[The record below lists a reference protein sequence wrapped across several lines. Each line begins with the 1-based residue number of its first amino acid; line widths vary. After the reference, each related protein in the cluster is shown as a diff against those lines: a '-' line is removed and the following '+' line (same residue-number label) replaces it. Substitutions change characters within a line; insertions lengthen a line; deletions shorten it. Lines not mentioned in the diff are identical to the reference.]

1 MPCRIRLLSG
11 WDFFLVSHPP
21 RLNAKKK
28 GDSYHRENC
37 VRERKEIIVQKRCP
51 KPPPPEEQRL
61 CLTPSAGH
69 CPTKLT
75 RMTVHSLTSAQ
86 MFRGLSLSPAL
97 SSWREK
103 CCNNEQRRVCK
114 SVQRRV
120 GGGRDRASPPPPSTY
135 VRASPTIPLLPLS
148 SSLRTL
154 FAFFSPRV
162 VRVTQEEEGKE
173 AACLSGEQERVYL
186 RGIGFDDISILNF
199 HR

>member
-1 MPCRIRLLSG
+1 MLKKGRQLSQG
-11 WDFFLVSHPP
+11 KLCAREKGNNTKKVSEAAAAGGTAPLSHPLCRP
-21 RLNAKKK
+21 LSHKI
-28 GDSYHRENC
+28 DSDD
-37 VRERKEIIVQKRCP
+37 
-51 KPPPPEEQRL
+51 
-61 CLTPSAGH
+61 G
-69 CPTKLT
+69 
-75 RMTVHSLTSAQ
+75 AQ
-86 MFRGLSLSPAL
+86 SHLGSDVSGSLSLSPAL

-120 GGGRDRASPPPPSTY
+120 GGGRDRASPPSTY

-162 VRVTQEEEGKE
+162 VRVTQEEGGKE

-186 RGIGFDDISILNF
+186 RGKGFDDISYAKLSSLRNIVWFFLE
-199 HR
+199 H

>member
-1 MPCRIRLLSG
+1 M
-11 WDFFLVSHPP
+11 
-21 RLNAKKK
+21 
-28 GDSYHRENC
+28 
-37 VRERKEIIVQKRCP
+37 RERKEIIVQKRCP
-51 KPPPPEEQRL
+51 KPPPPEEQHL

-120 GGGRDRASPPPPSTY
+120 GGGRDRASPPSTY

-162 VRVTQEEEGKE
+162 VRVTQEEGGKE

-186 RGIGFDDISILNF
+186 RGKGFDDISILNF
-199 HR
+199 YR

>member
-1 MPCRIRLLSG
+1 M
-11 WDFFLVSHPP
+11 
-21 RLNAKKK
+21 
-28 GDSYHRENC
+28 
-37 VRERKEIIVQKRCP
+37 RERKEIIVQKRCP
-51 KPPPPEEQRL
+51 KPPPPEEQHL

-86 MFRGLSLSPAL
+86 MFRGLSLPPAL
-97 SSWREK
+97 SSWRGK

-120 GGGRDRASPPPPSTY
+120 GGGRDRASPPSTY

-154 FAFFSPRV
+154 FAFFRPSSFVSHKKRGERKLRV
-162 VRVTQEEEGKE
+162 
-173 AACLSGEQERVYL
+173 CLGNRSVCTCGGRDSTTSQC
-186 RGIGFDDISILNF
+186 
-199 HR
+199 

>member
-1 MPCRIRLLSG
+1 MPCRICLHCQG
-11 WDFFLVSHPP
+11 GIFFLVSHPP
-21 RLNAKKK
+21 RLNAKKRATLSQGKLCAGEK
-28 GDSYHRENC
+28 GNNSTKKVSEATAAGGTAPLSHPLCRPLSHKIDSDDG
-37 VRERKEIIVQKRCP
+37 
-51 KPPPPEEQRL
+51 
-61 CLTPSAGH
+61 A
-69 CPTKLT
+69 
-75 RMTVHSLTSAQ
+75 HSHLGSDVS
-86 MFRGLSLSPAL
+86 GSLSLSPAL

-120 GGGRDRASPPPPSTY
+120 GGGRDRASPPSTY

-162 VRVTQEEEGKE
+162 VRVTQEEGGKE

-186 RGIGFDDISILNF
+186 RGKGFDDISILNF
-199 HR
+199 YR